1 MKFIAPHAHQDTL
14 VRPLALLVC
23 LVLLDSGLQYLH
35 KQRALDVLP
44 VNSLLKQVSSTTT
57 SVKEDAPL
65 ENIQQRSD
73 SLLMISVLDAR
84 LVDSLLKQ
92 VSLTTTSVKEDAPLE
107 NIQQRLD
114 SLLIIS
120 VLNVLQVSS
129 LLRRENQPAT
139 LAKNALLT
147 LTPAT

>member
-73 SLLMISVLDAR
+73 SLLMISVLD
-84 LVDSLLKQ
+84 VLL
-92 VSLTTTSVKEDAPLE
+92 A

-114 SLLIIS
+114 SSLILC
-120 VLNVLQVSS
+120 VLEVALQEDFH
-129 LLRRENQPAT
+129 RR
-139 LAKNALLT
+139 LV
-147 LTPAT
+147 